1 MASLKYRLSRASRA
15 EALHRARVR
24 PHLWPPPPHQTAKAC
39 YAAPSPRLYSAA
51 NPSPARA
58 RARLS
63 GPHLRGGFGES
74 LFDGSRRAAA
84 RAGAAREYNRRPL
97 MREPWWQ
104 NIRRIHRRCLLDDDR
119 NGRCRRAEAC
129 CYSNARIA
137 GRYRR
142 RDARISGASATAAAV
157 PKGKSP
163 RRFVVGSA
171 SRGGQ
176 RISHPRLAAGLP
188 PDDRLGTL
196 VTRGRFRV
204 VGSPGGSGGTSAA
217 SAPAWR
223 RWWRR
228 ACNQAAPLHAPH
240 PAAAAAAAAQA
251 AQASAAGSS
260 AAAQQGGRGG
270 AQQQA
275 AAKVID
281 RTWLDPSLLDGLCGA
296 AQACTLALKKEAPSG
311 GGSNSPRG
319 VAGGGGSSSTSSSS
333 SSLHIL
339 LNLLEA
345 RRERCETR
353 MRRFSSTTASC
364 GPN

>member
-1 MASLKYRLSRASRA
+1 MLRRTLSAPLLGRKSFAGPSAGEIAGPDTYGGFRREFVRRQRERRLEQEQLESITGDLSCASPGGKI
-15 EALHRARVR
+15 
-24 PHLWPPPPHQTAKAC
+24 
-39 YAAPSPRLYSAA
+39 SAA
-51 NPSPARA
+51 STAAACSTTTATAAVADAASAAILMPESPAA
-58 RARLS
+58 TAAVT
-63 GPHLRGGFGES
+63 PES
-74 LFDGSRRAAA
+74 PA
-84 RAGAAREYNRRPL
+84 
-97 MREPWWQ
+97 
-104 NIRRIHRRCLLDDDR
+104 
-119 NGRCRRAEAC
+119 
-129 CYSNARIA
+129 
-137 GRYRR
+137 
-142 RDARISGASATAAAV
+142 ASATAAAV

-163 RRFVVGSA
+163 RRFVVGLGEP
-171 SRGGQ
+171 GGQ

-204 VGSPGGSGGTSAA
+204 VGSPGGSGV
-217 SAPAWR
+217 APAQHQHPR
-223 RWWRR
+223 GGVGG
-228 ACNQAAPLHAPH
+228 AAPATKPRRFTLDT

-270 AQQQA
+270 VQQQA

-319 VAGGGGSSSTSSSS
+319 VAGGGGSTSTSTSSTSSSS

-345 RRERCETR
+345 RREALRDENEALQQHNRVLRTELKGLPVA
-353 MRRFSSTTASC
+353 RRT
-364 GPN
+364 